1 MGCVLAIEPVHHE
14 NLSDSNTFVLIN
26 MHGSSGY
33 KSCKRSRT
41 VVNFLGENQQ
51 LEYTPS
57 MKFTWRI
64 ENFSTLKT
72 KKLYSKIFT
81 VGGYKW
87 RILVFPKG
95 NNVDYLSIYL
105 DVADSATLPHGWS
118 RYAEFSL
125 SVVNQILPKCSIQK
139 DTKHQFNARESDWG
153 FTSFIPLSDLSNPRR
168 SYIVNDTVI
177 IEAEVVTGTVAAT
190 PVASEDRA
198 GLKKSAKKPAASKK
212 VSPLTSP
219 LIETASQTET
229 GQQIEDEEEE
239 YKQEAKLEEEEDKKE
254 EPEEEAT
261 DSTPSNR
268 SSLPPQPKVKC
279 KMLPLR
285 LVERSFRINRPNK
298 LIDLTQDSI
307 GESTSIAT
315 ETQLTPEKTLNHE
328 IEARLA
334 ELRNLIPEKKST
346 VDVLTSTKSIL
357 LEELDVE
364 GKQIMAEKK
373 QAADVAEA
381 AKLAAEDAQQ
391 MKKTTATFAFPKLPQ
406 TFHLNSTPT
415 IPPVKF
421 RGLSS
426 ALVLLPVPASSSSPQ
441 STVNFSVSGID
452 SPFPD
457 RQVAV
462 PPSMTMM
469 ATPPLDQEDEE
480 MLVPHSDLVEG
491 PQPMEV
497 SQVEPASTVENQQV
511 EDPPSMRFT
520 WAIENFSRLN
530 TKKHYSDIFI
540 VGGYKWRILIFPKG
554 NNVDHLSMYLDVA
567 DSATL
572 QYGWIRYAQ
581 FSLAVVNQIH
591 PKYSIRKD
599 TQHQFNARESDWGF
613 TSFMLLNDLYDPS
626 RGYLVNDV
634 VIVEAEVAVRK
645 IQDYWSYDSKKE
657 TGYVGLKNQGA
668 TCYMNSLLQTLY
680 HIPYF
685 RKAVYHMP
693 TTENDMPT
701 GSIPL
706 ALQSLFYKL
715 QYNDTSVAT
724 KELTKSFGWDTYD
737 SFMQHD
743 VQELNRVLSEKLED
757 KMKGTVVEGTIQQL
771 FEGHHMNYIECI
783 NVDYKSTRKES
794 FYDLQLDVKGCRDV
808 YASFDKYVEVERLE
822 GDNKYHAEEH
832 GLQDAKKG
840 VLFIDFPPVLQLQL
854 KRFEYDF
861 MRDTMV
867 KINDRYEFPL
877 QLDLDRENGKY
888 LSPEADRS
896 VRNLYTLHSVLVH
909 SGGVHGGH
917 YYAFIR
923 PTLSDQWYKFDDERV
938 TKEDMK
944 RALEEQYG
952 GEEELP
958 QTNPGLNNTPFK
970 FTKYSNAYMLVYIRE
985 SDKDKIICNVDE
997 KDIAEHL
1004 RIRLKKEQEEKEDK
1018 RRYKAQAHLFTI
1030 IKVARDEDL
1039 AEQIGKDIYFDLV
1052 DHDKVRSFRVQKQTA
1067 FHAFKEEVAKE
1078 FGIPVQY
1085 QRFWIW
1091 AKRQNHTYR
1100 PNRPLTAQEEAQSV
1114 GQLREMSNK
1123 THNAELKLFLEVE
1136 RGPDLH
1142 PIPLPEKTR
1151 EHILLFFKLYNP
1163 EKGELRYVGR
1173 LLVKSSGKPIEYI
1186 MKLNQMAGF
1195 APDEEL
1201 DLYEEIKFEPCVM
1214 CEHLDRRTSFRLSQI
1229 EDGDIIC
1236 FQKSHPLESEEECQ
1250 YPDVPS
1256 FLEYVHN
1263 RQVVRFRTLE
1273 RPKED
1278 EFSLELSKIHNYDE
1292 VVEKVAQK
1300 IGLDDPSKIR
1310 LTSHNCY
1317 SQQPKPQP
1325 IKYRGVEHL
1334 SEMLVHYNQT
1344 TDILYYEVLDIPLPE
1359 LQGLKNLKV
1368 AFHHATK
1375 DEVVIHNIR
1384 LPKQS
1389 TVGDVINELKAKVEL
1404 SHPTAELRL
1413 LEVFYHKIYKIFPPT
1428 EKIENINDQ
1437 YWTLR
1442 AEEIPEE
1449 EKNLSPHDRL
1459 IHVYHFTRE
1468 TAQNQMQVQNF
1479 GEPFFL
1485 VIHEG
1490 ETIAEVKVRIQKK
1503 LQVPDEEFAK
1513 WKFAFLSLG
1522 RPEYLQDSDTVF
1534 NRFQRRDVYG
1544 AWEQYLG
1551 LEHADN
1557 TPKRSYVNQNR
1568 HTFERPALEAAKE
1581 RLFTVDTPCMSVYC
1595 LCMLI
1600 ASAFRKAP
1608 LDLRGCW
1615 LSIYNSSVI

>member
-1 MGCVLAIEPVHHE
+1 
-14 NLSDSNTFVLIN
+14 
-26 MHGSSGY
+26 
-33 KSCKRSRT
+33 
-41 VVNFLGENQQ
+41 
-51 LEYTPS
+51 
-57 MKFTWRI
+57 
-64 ENFSTLKT
+64 
-72 KKLYSKIFT
+72 
-81 VGGYKW
+81 
-87 RILVFPKG
+87 
-95 NNVDYLSIYL
+95 
-105 DVADSATLPHGWS
+105 
-118 RYAEFSL
+118 
-125 SVVNQILPKCSIQK
+125 
-139 DTKHQFNARESDWG
+139 
-153 FTSFIPLSDLSNPRR
+153 
-168 SYIVNDTVI
+168 
-177 IEAEVVTGTVAAT
+177 
-190 PVASEDRA
+190 
-198 GLKKSAKKPAASKK
+198 
-212 VSPLTSP
+212 
-219 LIETASQTET
+219 
-229 GQQIEDEEEE
+229 
-239 YKQEAKLEEEEDKKE
+239 
-254 EPEEEAT
+254 
-261 DSTPSNR
+261 
-268 SSLPPQPKVKC
+268 
-279 KMLPLR
+279 
-285 LVERSFRINRPNK
+285 
-298 LIDLTQDSI
+298 
-307 GESTSIAT
+307 
-315 ETQLTPEKTLNHE
+315 
-328 IEARLA
+328 
-334 ELRNLIPEKKST
+334 
-346 VDVLTSTKSIL
+346 
-357 LEELDVE
+357 
-364 GKQIMAEKK
+364 
-373 QAADVAEA
+373 
-381 AKLAAEDAQQ
+381 
-391 MKKTTATFAFPKLPQ
+391 
-406 TFHLNSTPT
+406 
-415 IPPVKF
+415 
-421 RGLSS
+421 
-426 ALVLLPVPASSSSPQ
+426 
-441 STVNFSVSGID
+441 
-452 SPFPD
+452 
-457 RQVAV
+457 
-462 PPSMTMM
+462 MTMT
-469 ATPPLDQEDEE
+469 TPPALDQEEEE

-497 SQVEPASTVENQQV
+497 VAQVEPASTVENQPV
-511 EDPPSMRFT
+511 EDPPSMKFT
-520 WAIENFSRLN
+520 WTIENFTR
-530 TKKHYSDIFI
+530 
-540 VGGYKWRILIFPKG
+540 RILIFPKG

-567 DSATL
+567 DSAAL
-572 QYGWIRYAQ
+572 PYGWSRYAQ
-581 FSLAVVNQIH
+581 FSLAVVNQVH
-591 PKYSIRKD
+591 SKYSMRKE
-599 TQHQFNARESDWGF
+599 TQHQFTARESDWGF
-613 TSFMLLNDLYDPS
+613 TSFMPLSDLYDPT
-626 RGYLVNDV
+626 RGYLVNDTCV
-634 VIVEAEVAVRK
+634 VEAEVAVRK
-645 IQDYWSYDSKKE
+645 VLDYWSYDSKKE

-693 TTENDMPT
+693 TTENDMPS

-715 QYNDTSVAT
+715 QYNDSSVAT

-743 VQELNRVLSEKLED
+743 VQELNRVLCEKLED

-888 LSPEADRS
+888 LSPEADKS
-896 VRNLYTLHSVLVH
+896 ARNLYTLHSVLVH

-923 PTLSDQWYKFDDERV
+923 PTLSDQWFKFDDERV
-938 TKEDMK
+938 TKEDIK

-958 QTNPGLNNTPFK
+958 PANPGFNNTPFK

-985 SDKDKIICNVDE
+985 SDKEKIICNVDE

-1018 RRYKAQAHLFTI
+1018 RRYKAQAHLYTI

-1052 DHDKVRSFRVQKQTA
+1052 DHDKVHSFRIQKQTS
-1067 FHAFKEEVAKE
+1067 FSLFKEDVAKE
-1078 FGIPVQY
+1078 FGIPVQF

-1100 PNRPLTAQEEAQSV
+1100 PNRPLSPQEEAQSV
-1114 GQLREMSNK
+1114 GQLREVSNK
-1123 THNAELKLFLEVE
+1123 AHNAELKLFLEVE
-1136 RGPDLH
+1136 LGVDLR
-1142 PIPLPEKTR
+1142 PITPPGKAKED
-1151 EHILLFFKLYNP
+1151 ILLFFKLYDP

-1173 LLVKSSGKPIEYI
+1173 LFVKSSAKPIEI
-1186 MKLNQMAGF
+1186 LGKLNQMAGF
-1195 APDEEL
+1195 APDEEIE
-1201 DLYEEIKFEPCVM
+1201 LYEEIKFEPCVM
-1214 CEHLDRRTSFRLSQI
+1214 CEHLDKRTSFRSSQI

-1236 FQKSHPLESEEECQ
+1236 FQKSPRPESEEECR
-1250 YPDVPS
+1250 YPDVSS

-1263 RQVVRFRTLE
+1263 RQVVQFRSLE

-1278 EFSLELSKIHNYDE
+1278 DFCLELSKVHSYDD
-1292 VVEKVAQK
+1292 VVERVALR
-1300 IGLDDPSKIR
+1300 IGLDDPSKLR

-1334 SEMLVHYNQT
+1334 SDMLVHYNQT
-1344 TDILYYEVLDIPLPE
+1344 SDILYYEVLDIPLPE

-1389 TVGDVINELKAKVEL
+1389 TVGDVINVLKTKVEL
-1404 SHPTAELRL
+1404 SHPNAEVRL
-1413 LEVFYHKIYKIFPPT
+1413 LEVFYHKIYKIFPLH

-1449 EKNLSPHDRL
+1449 EKDLGSHDRL
-1459 IHVYHFTRE
+1459 IHVYHFTKE
-1468 TAQNQMQVQNF
+1468 PAQNQMQVQNF

-1485 VIHEG
+1485 VIHEA
-1490 ETIAEVKVRIQKK
+1490 ETLAEVKVRIQKK
-1503 LQVPDEEFAK
+1503 LQVPDEEFLK
-1513 WKFAFLSLG
+1513 WKFAFLSMG
-1522 RPEYLQDSDTVF
+1522 RPEYLQDSDIVSS
-1534 NRFQRRDVYG
+1534 RFQRRDVYG

-1551 LEHADN
+1551 LEHSDN
-1557 TPKRSYVNQNR
+1557 TPKRAYSVNQNR
-1568 HTFERPALEAAKE
+1568 HTFEKPVK
-1581 RLFTVDTPCMSVYC
+1581 
-1595 LCMLI
+1595 
-1600 ASAFRKAP
+1600 
-1608 LDLRGCW
+1608 
-1615 LSIYNSSVI
+1615 IYN

>member
-1 MGCVLAIEPVHHE
+1 
-14 NLSDSNTFVLIN
+14 
-26 MHGSSGY
+26 
-33 KSCKRSRT
+33 
-41 VVNFLGENQQ
+41 
-51 LEYTPS
+51 
-57 MKFTWRI
+57 
-64 ENFSTLKT
+64 
-72 KKLYSKIFT
+72 
-81 VGGYKW
+81 
-87 RILVFPKG
+87 
-95 NNVDYLSIYL
+95 
-105 DVADSATLPHGWS
+105 
-118 RYAEFSL
+118 
-125 SVVNQILPKCSIQK
+125 
-139 DTKHQFNARESDWG
+139 
-153 FTSFIPLSDLSNPRR
+153 
-168 SYIVNDTVI
+168 
-177 IEAEVVTGTVAAT
+177 
-190 PVASEDRA
+190 
-198 GLKKSAKKPAASKK
+198 
-212 VSPLTSP
+212 
-219 LIETASQTET
+219 
-229 GQQIEDEEEE
+229 
-239 YKQEAKLEEEEDKKE
+239 
-254 EPEEEAT
+254 
-261 DSTPSNR
+261 
-268 SSLPPQPKVKC
+268 
-279 KMLPLR
+279 
-285 LVERSFRINRPNK
+285 
-298 LIDLTQDSI
+298 
-307 GESTSIAT
+307 
-315 ETQLTPEKTLNHE
+315 
-328 IEARLA
+328 
-334 ELRNLIPEKKST
+334 
-346 VDVLTSTKSIL
+346 
-357 LEELDVE
+357 
-364 GKQIMAEKK
+364 
-373 QAADVAEA
+373 
-381 AKLAAEDAQQ
+381 
-391 MKKTTATFAFPKLPQ
+391 
-406 TFHLNSTPT
+406 
-415 IPPVKF
+415 
-421 RGLSS
+421 
-426 ALVLLPVPASSSSPQ
+426 
-441 STVNFSVSGID
+441 
-452 SPFPD
+452 
-457 RQVAV
+457 
-462 PPSMTMM
+462 MTMM
-469 ATPPLDQEDEE
+469 TPPALDQEEEE

-497 SQVEPASTVENQQV
+497 VAQVEPASTVENQPV
-511 EDPPSMRFT
+511 EDPPSMKFT
-520 WAIENFSRLN
+520 WTIENFTRLN
-530 TKKHYSDIFI
+530 TKKHYSDVFV
-540 VGGYKWRILIFPKG
+540 VGSYKWRVLIFPKG

-567 DSATL
+567 DSAAL
-572 QYGWIRYAQ
+572 PYGWSRYAQ
-581 FSLAVVNQIH
+581 FSLAVVNQAH
-591 PKYSIRKD
+591 SKYSIRKD
-599 TQHQFNARESDWGF
+599 TQHQFTARESDWGF
-613 TSFMLLNDLYDPS
+613 TSFMPLSDLYDPT
-626 RGYLVNDV
+626 RGYLVNDTCV
-634 VIVEAEVAVRK
+634 VEAEVAVRK
-645 IQDYWSYDSKKE
+645 VLDYWSYDSKKE

-693 TTENDMPT
+693 TTENDMPS

-715 QYNDTSVAT
+715 QYNDSSVAT

-743 VQELNRVLSEKLED
+743 VQELNRVLCEKLED

-888 LSPEADRS
+888 LSPEADKS
-896 VRNLYTLHSVLVH
+896 ARNLYTLHSVLVH

-923 PTLSDQWYKFDDERV
+923 PTLSDQWFKFDDERV
-938 TKEDMK
+938 TKEDVK

-958 QTNPGLNNTPFK
+958 PANPGFNNTPFK

-985 SDKDKIICNVDE
+985 SDKEKIICNVDE

-1018 RRYKAQAHLFTI
+1018 RRYKAQAHLYTI

-1052 DHDKVRSFRVQKQTA
+1052 DHDKVHSFRIQKQTS
-1067 FHAFKEEVAKE
+1067 FSLFKEDVAKE
-1078 FGIPVQY
+1078 FGIPVQF

-1100 PNRPLTAQEEAQSV
+1100 PNRPLSPQEEAQSV
-1114 GQLREMSNK
+1114 GQLREVSNK

-1136 RGPDLH
+1136 LGLDLRPITPPDKAK
-1142 PIPLPEKTR
+1142 ED
-1151 EHILLFFKLYNP
+1151 ILLFFKLYDP

-1173 LLVKSSGKPIEYI
+1173 LFVKSSAKPIEI
-1186 MKLNQMAGF
+1186 LEKLNQMAGF
-1195 APDEEL
+1195 APDEEIE
-1201 DLYEEIKFEPCVM
+1201 LYEEIKFEPCVM
-1214 CEHLDRRTSFRLSQI
+1214 CEHLDKRTSFRLSQI

-1236 FQKSHPLESEEECQ
+1236 FQKYPRPESEEEYR
-1250 YPDVPS
+1250 YPDVSS

-1263 RQVVRFRTLE
+1263 RQVVHFRSLE

-1278 EFSLELSKIHNYDE
+1278 DFCLELSKVHSYDD
-1292 VVEKVAQK
+1292 VVERVAPR
-1300 IGLDDPSKIR
+1300 IGLEDPSKLR

-1334 SEMLVHYNQT
+1334 SDMLVHYNQT
-1344 TDILYYEVLDIPLPE
+1344 SDILYYEVLDIPLPE

-1389 TVGDVINELKAKVEL
+1389 TVGDVINVLKTKVEL
-1404 SHPTAELRL
+1404 SHPNAEVRL
-1413 LEVFYHKIYKIFPPT
+1413 LEVFYHKIYKIFPLH

-1449 EKNLSPHDRL
+1449 EKNLGSHDRL
-1459 IHVYHFTRE
+1459 IHVYHFTKE
-1468 TAQNQMQVQNF
+1468 PAQSQMQVQNF

-1485 VIHEG
+1485 VIHEA
-1490 ETIAEVKVRIQKK
+1490 ETLAEVKVRIQKK
-1503 LQVPDEEFAK
+1503 LQVPDEEFLK
-1513 WKFAFLSLG
+1513 WKFAFLSMS
-1522 RPEYLQDSDTVF
+1522 RPEYLQDSDIVSS
-1534 NRFQRRDVYG
+1534 RFQRRDVYG

-1551 LEHADN
+1551 LEHSDN
-1557 TPKRSYVNQNR
+1557 TPKRAYSVNQNR
-1568 HTFERPALEAAKE
+1568 HTFEKPVK
-1581 RLFTVDTPCMSVYC
+1581 
-1595 LCMLI
+1595 
-1600 ASAFRKAP
+1600 
-1608 LDLRGCW
+1608 
-1615 LSIYNSSVI
+1615 IYN

>member
-1 MGCVLAIEPVHHE
+1 
-14 NLSDSNTFVLIN
+14 
-26 MHGSSGY
+26 
-33 KSCKRSRT
+33 
-41 VVNFLGENQQ
+41 
-51 LEYTPS
+51 
-57 MKFTWRI
+57 
-64 ENFSTLKT
+64 
-72 KKLYSKIFT
+72 
-81 VGGYKW
+81 
-87 RILVFPKG
+87 
-95 NNVDYLSIYL
+95 
-105 DVADSATLPHGWS
+105 
-118 RYAEFSL
+118 
-125 SVVNQILPKCSIQK
+125 
-139 DTKHQFNARESDWG
+139 
-153 FTSFIPLSDLSNPRR
+153 
-168 SYIVNDTVI
+168 
-177 IEAEVVTGTVAAT
+177 
-190 PVASEDRA
+190 
-198 GLKKSAKKPAASKK
+198 
-212 VSPLTSP
+212 
-219 LIETASQTET
+219 
-229 GQQIEDEEEE
+229 
-239 YKQEAKLEEEEDKKE
+239 
-254 EPEEEAT
+254 
-261 DSTPSNR
+261 
-268 SSLPPQPKVKC
+268 
-279 KMLPLR
+279 
-285 LVERSFRINRPNK
+285 
-298 LIDLTQDSI
+298 
-307 GESTSIAT
+307 
-315 ETQLTPEKTLNHE
+315 
-328 IEARLA
+328 
-334 ELRNLIPEKKST
+334 
-346 VDVLTSTKSIL
+346 
-357 LEELDVE
+357 
-364 GKQIMAEKK
+364 
-373 QAADVAEA
+373 
-381 AKLAAEDAQQ
+381 
-391 MKKTTATFAFPKLPQ
+391 
-406 TFHLNSTPT
+406 
-415 IPPVKF
+415 
-421 RGLSS
+421 
-426 ALVLLPVPASSSSPQ
+426 
-441 STVNFSVSGID
+441 
-452 SPFPD
+452 
-457 RQVAV
+457 
-462 PPSMTMM
+462 MTMM
-469 ATPPLDQEDEE
+469 TPAPLDQQQEDEE
-480 MLVPHSDLVEG
+480 MLVPHSDVVEG

-497 SQVEPASTVENQQV
+497 AQVEPASTVDSQPV
-511 EDPPSMRFT
+511 EDPPTMKFT
-520 WAIENFSRLN
+520 WTIENFTRLN
-530 TKKHYSDIFI
+530 TKKHYSDTFV

-554 NNVDHLSMYLDVA
+554 NNVDYLSMYLDVA
-567 DSATL
+567 DSGTL
-572 QYGWIRYAQ
+572 PYGWSRYAH

-591 PKYSIRKD
+591 TKYSIRKD

-613 TSFMLLNDLYDPS
+613 TSFMLLGDLYDLS
-626 RGYLVNDV
+626 RGYLVNDTV
-634 VIVEAEVAVRK
+634 VVEAEVAVRK
-645 IQDYWSYDSKKE
+645 VLDYWSYDSKKE

-693 TTENDMPT
+693 TTENDMPS

-715 QYNDTSVAT
+715 QYNGSSVAT

-743 VQELNRVLSEKLED
+743 VQELNRVLCEKLED

-794 FYDLQLDVKGCRDV
+794 FYGNIFLHKFQLLRVGNILECQCMPLVSSFYFVDLQLDVKGCRDV

-888 LSPEADRS
+888 LSPDSDKS

-938 TKEDMK
+938 TKEDVK

-958 QTNPGLNNTPFK
+958 QTNPGFNNTPFK
-970 FTKYSNAYMLVYIRE
+970 FTKYSNAYMLVYIRD

-1018 RRYKAQAHLFTI
+1018 RRYKAQAHLYTI

-1039 AEQIGKDIYFDLV
+1039 TEQIGRDIYFDLV
-1052 DHDKVRSFRVQKQTA
+1052 DHDKVHSFRTQKQMP
-1067 FHAFKEEVAKE
+1067 FNLFKEDVAKE
-1078 FGIPVQY
+1078 FGIPVQF

-1100 PNRPLTAQEEAQSV
+1100 PNRPLTPQEETQTV
-1114 GQLREMSNK
+1114 GQLREVSNK
-1123 THNAELKLFLEVE
+1123 TNNAELKLFLEVAF
-1136 RGPDLH
+1136 GLDLR
-1142 PIPLPEKTR
+1142 PIPPLDKTK
-1151 EHILLFFKLYNP
+1151 EDILLFFKLYEP
-1163 EKGELRYVGR
+1163 EKRELRFVGR
-1173 LLVKSSGKPIEYI
+1173 FFVKSSSKPAEILG
-1186 MKLNQMAGF
+1186 KLNQLAGF
-1195 APDEEL
+1195 APEEEIE
-1201 DLYEEIKFEPCVM
+1201 LYEEIKFEPCIM
-1214 CEHLDRRTSFRLSQI
+1214 CEHLDKKTSFRLSQI

-1236 FQKSHPLESEEECQ
+1236 FQKSTPLKSEEECK

-1263 RQVVRFRTLE
+1263 RQVVHFRSLE
-1273 RPKED
+1273 KPKEED
-1278 EFSLELSKIHNYDE
+1278 FSLELSKQHTYDD
-1292 VVEKVAQK
+1292 VVEKLARQ
-1300 IGLDDPSKIR
+1300 IGLDDPTKIR
-1310 LTSHNCY
+1310 LTAHNCY

-1325 IKYRGVEHL
+1325 IKFRGVEHL
-1334 SEMLVHYNQT
+1334 TDMLVHYNQSS
-1344 TDILYYEVLDIPLPE
+1344 DILYYEVLDIPLPE

-1389 TVGDVINELKAKVEL
+1389 TVGDVINVLKTKVEL
-1404 SHPTAELRL
+1404 SHPNAELRL
-1413 LEVFYHKIYKIFPPT
+1413 LEVFYHKIYKIFPHG

-1449 EKNLSPHDRL
+1449 EKNLGLHDRL
-1459 IHVYHFTRE
+1459 IHVYHFTKD

-1490 ETIAEVKVRIQKK
+1490 ETLAEVKERIQKK
-1503 LQVPDEEFAK
+1503 LQVPDEEFTK

-1522 RPEYLQDSDTVF
+1522 RPEYLQDSDVVSS
-1534 NRFQRRDVYG
+1534 RFQRRDVYG

-1551 LEHADN
+1551 LEHSDN
-1557 TPKRSYVNQNR
+1557 APKRAYAANQNR
-1568 HTFERPALEAAKE
+1568 HTYEKPVK
-1581 RLFTVDTPCMSVYC
+1581 
-1595 LCMLI
+1595 
-1600 ASAFRKAP
+1600 
-1608 LDLRGCW
+1608 
-1615 LSIYNSSVI
+1615 IYN

>member
-1 MGCVLAIEPVHHE
+1 
-14 NLSDSNTFVLIN
+14 
-26 MHGSSGY
+26 
-33 KSCKRSRT
+33 
-41 VVNFLGENQQ
+41 
-51 LEYTPS
+51 
-57 MKFTWRI
+57 
-64 ENFSTLKT
+64 
-72 KKLYSKIFT
+72 
-81 VGGYKW
+81 
-87 RILVFPKG
+87 
-95 NNVDYLSIYL
+95 
-105 DVADSATLPHGWS
+105 
-118 RYAEFSL
+118 
-125 SVVNQILPKCSIQK
+125 
-139 DTKHQFNARESDWG
+139 
-153 FTSFIPLSDLSNPRR
+153 
-168 SYIVNDTVI
+168 
-177 IEAEVVTGTVAAT
+177 
-190 PVASEDRA
+190 
-198 GLKKSAKKPAASKK
+198 
-212 VSPLTSP
+212 
-219 LIETASQTET
+219 
-229 GQQIEDEEEE
+229 
-239 YKQEAKLEEEEDKKE
+239 
-254 EPEEEAT
+254 
-261 DSTPSNR
+261 
-268 SSLPPQPKVKC
+268 
-279 KMLPLR
+279 
-285 LVERSFRINRPNK
+285 
-298 LIDLTQDSI
+298 
-307 GESTSIAT
+307 
-315 ETQLTPEKTLNHE
+315 
-328 IEARLA
+328 
-334 ELRNLIPEKKST
+334 
-346 VDVLTSTKSIL
+346 
-357 LEELDVE
+357 
-364 GKQIMAEKK
+364 
-373 QAADVAEA
+373 
-381 AKLAAEDAQQ
+381 
-391 MKKTTATFAFPKLPQ
+391 
-406 TFHLNSTPT
+406 
-415 IPPVKF
+415 
-421 RGLSS
+421 
-426 ALVLLPVPASSSSPQ
+426 
-441 STVNFSVSGID
+441 
-452 SPFPD
+452 
-457 RQVAV
+457 
-462 PPSMTMM
+462 MTMM
-469 ATPPLDQEDEE
+469 TPSPLDQEDEE

-491 PQPMEV
+491 PQPLEV
-497 SQVEPASTVENQQV
+497 AQVEQTSTVENQPV
-511 EDPPSMRFT
+511 EDPPSMKFT
-520 WAIENFSRLN
+520 WTIENFTRLN
-530 TKKHYSDIFI
+530 TKKHYSDVFI
-540 VGGYKWRILIFPKG
+540 VGSYKWRVLIFPKG

-567 DSATL
+567 DSTTL
-572 QYGWIRYAQ
+572 PYGWSRYAQ

-591 PKYSIRKD
+591 NKYSIRKD

-613 TSFMLLNDLYDPS
+613 TSFMPLSELYDPS
-626 RGYLVNDV
+626 RGYLVNDTV
-634 VIVEAEVAVRK
+634 VIEAEVAVRK
-645 IQDYWSYDSKKE
+645 LLDYWSYDSKKE

-668 TCYMNSLLQTLY
+668 TCYMNSLLQTQY

-693 TTENDMPT
+693 TTENDIPT

-743 VQELNRVLSEKLED
+743 VQELNRVLCEKLED

-888 LSPEADRS
+888 LSPDADRS

-923 PTLSDQWYKFDDERV
+923 PTLSDQWFKFDDERV
-938 TKEDMK
+938 TKEDIK

-958 QTNPGLNNTPFK
+958 QTNPGFNNTPFK

-1004 RIRLKKEQEEKEDK
+1004 R
-1018 RRYKAQAHLFTI
+1018 
-1030 IKVARDEDL
+1030 VARDEDL
-1039 AEQIGKDIYFDLV
+1039 KEQIGKDIYFDLV
-1052 DHDKVRSFRVQKQTA
+1052 DHDKVHNFRIQKQMQ
-1067 FHAFKEEVAKE
+1067 FSLFKEEVAKE
-1078 FGIPVQY
+1078 FGIPVQF

-1100 PNRPLTAQEEAQSV
+1100 PNRSLTPQEEAQSV
-1114 GQLREMSNK
+1114 GQLREVSNK
-1123 THNAELKLFLEVE
+1123 THNAELKLFLEIE
-1136 RGPDLH
+1136 LGLDLR
-1142 PIPLPEKTR
+1142 PIAPPEKTK
-1151 EHILLFFKLYNP
+1151 EDILLFFKLYDP
-1163 EKGELRYVGR
+1163 EKQELRYVGR
-1173 LLVKSSGKPIEYI
+1173 LFVKSSGKPIEI
-1186 MKLNQMAGF
+1186 LAKLNQMAGF
-1195 APDEEL
+1195 PPDEDIE
-1201 DLYEEIKFEPCVM
+1201 LYEEIKFEPCVM
-1214 CEHLDRRTSFRLSQI
+1214 CEHLDNRASFRISQI

-1236 FQKSHPLESEEECQ
+1236 FQKSPPLEKEEDCR

-1256 FLEYVHN
+1256 YLEYVHN
-1263 RQVVRFRTLE
+1263 RQVVHFRSLE
-1273 RPKED
+1273 KPKED
-1278 EFSLELSKIHNYDE
+1278 DFCLELSKVHTYDD
-1292 VVEKVAQK
+1292 VVERVARQ

-1334 SEMLVHYNQT
+1334 SDMLVHYNQT
-1344 TDILYYEVLDIPLPE
+1344 SDILYYEVLDIPLPE

-1389 TVGDVINELKAKVEL
+1389 TVGDVINELKTKVEL
-1404 SHPTAELRL
+1404 SHPNAELRL
-1413 LEVFYHKIYKIFPPT
+1413 LEVFYHKIYKIFPPN

-1442 AEEIPEE
+1442 AEEASQWTGSIVYTFSWLTILDTPSDIRSCINNEAPSLFLIQQIPEE
-1449 EKNLSPHDRL
+1449 EKNLGPQDRL
-1459 IHVYHFTRE
+1459 IHVYHFTKE
-1468 TAQNQMQVQNF
+1468 SGQNQMVWFIDTLITSFLSNGCYGIERFPGSYTLLHLCPQQQVQNF

-1490 ETIAEVKVRIQKK
+1490 ETLAQVKMRIQKK

-1522 RPEYLQDSDTVF
+1522 RPEYLQDSDVVF
-1534 NRFQRRDVYG
+1534 TRFQRRDVYG

-1551 LEHADN
+1551 LEHPDN
-1557 TPKRSYVNQNR
+1557 TPKRSYAVNQNR
-1568 HTFERPALEAAKE
+1568 HTFEKPVK
-1581 RLFTVDTPCMSVYC
+1581 
-1595 LCMLI
+1595 
-1600 ASAFRKAP
+1600 
-1608 LDLRGCW
+1608 
-1615 LSIYNSSVI
+1615 IYN

>member
-1 MGCVLAIEPVHHE
+1 
-14 NLSDSNTFVLIN
+14 
-26 MHGSSGY
+26 
-33 KSCKRSRT
+33 
-41 VVNFLGENQQ
+41 
-51 LEYTPS
+51 
-57 MKFTWRI
+57 
-64 ENFSTLKT
+64 
-72 KKLYSKIFT
+72 
-81 VGGYKW
+81 
-87 RILVFPKG
+87 
-95 NNVDYLSIYL
+95 
-105 DVADSATLPHGWS
+105 
-118 RYAEFSL
+118 
-125 SVVNQILPKCSIQK
+125 
-139 DTKHQFNARESDWG
+139 
-153 FTSFIPLSDLSNPRR
+153 
-168 SYIVNDTVI
+168 
-177 IEAEVVTGTVAAT
+177 
-190 PVASEDRA
+190 
-198 GLKKSAKKPAASKK
+198 
-212 VSPLTSP
+212 
-219 LIETASQTET
+219 
-229 GQQIEDEEEE
+229 
-239 YKQEAKLEEEEDKKE
+239 
-254 EPEEEAT
+254 
-261 DSTPSNR
+261 
-268 SSLPPQPKVKC
+268 
-279 KMLPLR
+279 
-285 LVERSFRINRPNK
+285 
-298 LIDLTQDSI
+298 
-307 GESTSIAT
+307 
-315 ETQLTPEKTLNHE
+315 
-328 IEARLA
+328 
-334 ELRNLIPEKKST
+334 
-346 VDVLTSTKSIL
+346 
-357 LEELDVE
+357 
-364 GKQIMAEKK
+364 
-373 QAADVAEA
+373 
-381 AKLAAEDAQQ
+381 
-391 MKKTTATFAFPKLPQ
+391 
-406 TFHLNSTPT
+406 
-415 IPPVKF
+415 
-421 RGLSS
+421 
-426 ALVLLPVPASSSSPQ
+426 
-441 STVNFSVSGID
+441 
-452 SPFPD
+452 
-457 RQVAV
+457 
-462 PPSMTMM
+462 MTMM
-469 ATPPLDQEDEE
+469 TPSPLDQEDEE

-497 SQVEPASTVENQQV
+497 VAQVEQTSTVENQPV
-511 EDPPSMRFT
+511 EDPPSMKFT
-520 WAIENFSRLN
+520 WTIENFTRLN

-540 VGGYKWRILIFPKG
+540 VGSYKWRVLIFPKG

-567 DSATL
+567 DSTAL
-572 QYGWIRYAQ
+572 PYGWSRYAQ

-591 PKYSIRKD
+591 NKYSIRKD

-613 TSFMLLNDLYDPS
+613 TSFMPLSELYDPS
-626 RGYLVNDV
+626 RGYLVNDTV
-634 VIVEAEVAVRK
+634 VIEAEVAVCK
-645 IQDYWSYDSKKE
+645 VLDYWSYDSKKE

-680 HIPYF
+680 HISYF

-706 ALQSLFYKL
+706 ALQSLFFKL

-743 VQELNRVLSEKLED
+743 VQELNRVLCEKLED

-783 NVDYKSTRKES
+783 NVEYKSTRKES

-888 LSPEADRS
+888 LSPESDRS

-923 PTLSDQWYKFDDERV
+923 PTLSDQWFKFDDERV
-938 TKEDMK
+938 TKEDVK

-958 QTNPGLNNTPFK
+958 QTNPGFNNTPFK

-1018 RRYKAQAHLFTI
+1018 RRYKAQAHLYTI

-1039 AEQIGKDIYFDLV
+1039 KEQIGKDIYFDLV
-1052 DHDKVRSFRVQKQTA
+1052 DHDKVRNFRIQKQTQ
-1067 FHAFKEEVAKE
+1067 FSLFKEEVAKE
-1078 FGIPVQY
+1078 LGIPVQF

-1100 PNRPLTAQEEAQSV
+1100 PNRPLTPQEEAQSV
-1114 GQLREMSNK
+1114 GQLREVSNK

-1136 RGPDLH
+1136 LGLDLR
-1142 PIPLPEKTR
+1142 PIAPPEKTK
-1151 EHILLFFKLYNP
+1151 EDILLFIKLYDP
-1163 EKGELRYVGR
+1163 EKQELRYVGR
-1173 LLVKSSGKPIEYI
+1173 LFVKNSSKPIEI
-1186 MKLNQMAGF
+1186 LAKLNQMAGF
-1195 APDEEL
+1195 ASEEEIE
-1201 DLYEEIKFEPCVM
+1201 LYEEIKFEPCVM
-1214 CEHLDRRTSFRLSQI
+1214 CEHLDKRASFRTSQI

-1236 FQKSHPLESEEECQ
+1236 FQKSPPENEGDCRN
-1250 YPDVPS
+1250 PDVPS
-1256 FLEYVHN
+1256 YLEYVHN
-1263 RQVVRFRTLE
+1263 RQIVHFRSLE
-1273 RPKED
+1273 KAKED
-1278 EFSLELSKIHNYDE
+1278 DFCLELSKLHTYDD
-1292 VVEKVAQK
+1292 VVERVARQ

-1334 SEMLVHYNQT
+1334 SDMLVHYNQT
-1344 TDILYYEVLDIPLPE
+1344 SDILYYEVLDIPLPE

-1389 TVGDVINELKAKVEL
+1389 TVGDVINELKTKVEL
-1404 SHPTAELRL
+1404 SHPNAELRL
-1413 LEVFYHKIYKIFPPT
+1413 LEVFYHKIYKIFPPN

-1449 EKNLSPHDRL
+1449 EKNLGPQDRL
-1459 IHVYHFTRE
+1459 IHVYHFTKE
-1468 TAQNQMQVQNF
+1468 SGQNQMQVQNF

-1485 VIHEG
+1485 AIHEG
-1490 ETIAEVKVRIQKK
+1490 ETLAEVKMRIQKK

-1522 RPEYLQDSDTVF
+1522 RPEYLQDSDVVF
-1534 NRFQRRDVYG
+1534 TRFQRRDVYG

-1551 LEHADN
+1551 LEHSDN
-1557 TPKRSYVNQNR
+1557 TPKRSYAVNQNR
-1568 HTFERPALEAAKE
+1568 HTFEKPVK
-1581 RLFTVDTPCMSVYC
+1581 
-1595 LCMLI
+1595 
-1600 ASAFRKAP
+1600 
-1608 LDLRGCW
+1608 
-1615 LSIYNSSVI
+1615 IYN